1 MRRLLLVVMSALCL
15 IVTAG
20 SHAAAQVADITI
32 PIDTVIRQQPIGST
46 HQLASVPVPTQLVG
60 TTCTAM
66 VVGENNDSV
75 HPGNNLIVASG
86 TDSVIAYDVER
97 APLASTPAD
106 GTLTLADTIVVSV
119 VLGDGDPSPN
129 LQTFSGGVV
138 VHFDCTPTTTTTTST
153 TTTIPTT
160 TTVPPTTTPPT
171 TTPPTEPPTTVP
183 PTTAPQTTPPP
194 TVEQSGGDPST
205 TTTAAQQLPATGP
218 TATGALLA
226 AAAIALLS
234 GTVILLALRRP
245 ASS

>member
-1 MRRLLLVVMSALCL
+1 MRRLLLVLMSALCL

-46 HQLASVPVPTQLVG
+46 HQLASVPVPTELVG

-75 HPGNNLIVASG
+75 HPGNNLVVASG
-86 TDSVIAYDVER
+86 TDSVTAYDVER

-153 TTTIPTT
+153 TTTIATT

-171 TTPPTEPPTTVP
+171 TDPPTTVP
-183 PTTAPQTTPPP
+183 ATTAPPTTPPP

-234 GTVILLALRRP
+234 GTVILLALRRS